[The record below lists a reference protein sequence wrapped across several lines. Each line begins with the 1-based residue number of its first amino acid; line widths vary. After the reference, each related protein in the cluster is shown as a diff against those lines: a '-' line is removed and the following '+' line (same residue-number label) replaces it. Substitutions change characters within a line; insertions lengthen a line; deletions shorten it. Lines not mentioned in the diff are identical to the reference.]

1 MISLNYRDPR
11 PIYEQI
17 VDSVRRLVI
26 SGAMSP
32 DDKLPSVR
40 ELAAQLAINPNTIAR
55 SYRELE
61 AEGWIYSISGRGSY
75 IAQRG
80 EVGDSRRQELL
91 KQFDATS
98 REILFLGV
106 TMDELVIRLSR
117 LVNERIPDE
126 NVKQAQGGES
136 ND

>member
-26 SGAMSP
+26 SGAMAP

-40 ELAAQLAINPNTIAR
+40 DLASQLAINPNTIAR

-75 IAQRG
+75 IAQRS
-80 EVGDSRRQELL
+80 EVEDSRRQDLL
-91 KQFDATS
+91 KQFDATG
-98 REILFLGV
+98 RELLFLGSSLG
-106 TMDELVIRLSR
+106 ELTARLAK
-117 LVNERIPDE
+117 LNEGGKPDG
-126 NVKQAQGGES
+126 NGGQG

>member
-26 SGAMSP
+26 SGAMAP

-40 ELAAQLAINPNTIAR
+40 DLASQLAINPNTIAR

-75 IAQRG
+75 IAQRS
-80 EVGDSRRQELL
+80 EVEDSRRQDLL
-91 KQFDATS
+91 KQFDATG
-98 REILFLGV
+98 RELLFLGSSLEEL
-106 TMDELVIRLSR
+106 TARLAKLDEGGKSDG
-117 LVNERIPDE
+117 NGG
-126 NVKQAQGGES
+126 QG

>member
-26 SGAMSP
+26 SGAMAP

-40 ELAAQLAINPNTIAR
+40 DLASQLAINPNTIAR

-75 IAQRG
+75 IAQRS
-80 EVGDSRRQELL
+80 EVEDSRRQDLL
-91 KQFDATS
+91 KQFDATG
-98 REILFLGV
+98 RELLFLGSSLE
-106 TMDELVIRLSR
+106 ELTARLAK
-117 LVNERIPDE
+117 LNEGGKPDG
-126 NVKQAQGGES
+126 NGGQG

>member
-26 SGAMSP
+26 SGAMAP

-40 ELAAQLAINPNTIAR
+40 ELASQLAINPNTIAR

-75 IAQRG
+75 IAQRS
-80 EVGDSRRQELL
+80 EVEDSRRQELL

-98 REILFLGV
+98 RELLFLG
-106 TMDELVIRLSR
+106 TTLEELTARLAE
-117 LVNERIPDE
+117 LDKGGEQDGNGE
-126 NVKQAQGGES
+126 QTQGGQG